1 MSGVDALVAEVAVD
15 LEDLLDTADDATLE
29 EQFRRDTQV
38 QVDVEGVGVRDERAS
53 CRAAVQRLQHR
64 RLDLEEA
71 AALECVT
78 QRTDDSDALAGVVP
92 SLGAN
97 DQIRVALTHPG
108 LFAHFLVSDRQGAQR
123 LGRDLPRVGHHAELA
138 ATGADDL
145 TVNEDEVA
153 EVDVGLPGGQCL
165 FADAGEADHGLQ
177 LGTVAFL
184 QSREAQL
191 AGVAHED
198 DAADDTDQ
206 HTSRRVRL
214 EFRVLRADLRE
225 RVGAIDR
232 NRVRLLP
239 LREDPFTLLAP
250 DTELLGGV
258 VDWLGFYITHG
269 VQDYWAVSTA
279 FVAGSTAATASTI
292 PDRRYSATLT

>member
-1 MSGVDALVAEVAVD
+1 MD
-15 LEDLLDTADDATLE
+15 
-29 EQFRRDTQV
+29 
-38 QVDVEGVGVRDERAS
+38 
-53 CRAAVQRLQHR
+53 
-64 RLDLEEA
+64 
-71 AALECVT
+71 
-78 QRTDDSDALAGVVP
+78 
-92 SLGAN
+92 
-97 DQIRVALTHPG
+97 
-108 LFAHFLVSDRQGAQR
+108 
-123 LGRDLPRVGHHAELA
+123 
-138 ATGADDL
+138 
-145 TVNEDEVA
+145 EDEVA
-153 EVDVGLPGGQCL
+153 EVDVGLPGSQCL

-206 HTSRRVRL
+206 HASRRVRL

-239 LREDPFTLLAP
+239 PLREDPFTLLAP

-258 VDWLGFYITHG
+258 S
-269 VQDYWAVSTA
+269 ST
-279 FVAGSTAATASTI
+279 GWAST
-292 PDRRYSATLT
+292 SLTGYKTTGPCPPRLLLVTPRQPRARFPTAGTARPERDST